1 MRLHGSWTQVTWSGA
16 YDRVD
21 IDSPDAT
28 LTLDDLN
35 AQAVVTPE
43 PASMT
48 PLAPGLFGLGAI
60 VRRRRKQTV

>member
-1 MRLHGSWTQVTWSGA
+1 VN
-16 YDRVD
+16 

-28 LTLDDLN
+28 MTLDDLN

-48 PLAPGLFGLGAI
+48 LLAPGLFGLGAI